1 MANEDIKI
9 LIVDDE
15 EHTRL
20 GYGEVLKLSGY
31 DVDIAEDGK
40 EGLYKAE
47 KTDYDIIVTDL
58 RMPKM
63 GGLEFIEKLRNFNPD
78 VKVVIITAFG
88 SFKTYHKS
96 TQLGVVKYLN
106 KPVRAKD
113 LKEAIEE
120 LVN

>member
-1 MANEDIKI
+1 MNKEDIKI

-31 DVDIAEDGK
+31 NVEIAEDGK
-40 EGLYKAE
+40 AGLYLAE
-47 KTDYDIIVTDL
+47 KEDFDLIITDL

-63 GGLEFIEKLRNFNPD
+63 GGLEFIEKLREFNPS
-78 VKVVIITAFG
+78 VKVVVITAFG
-88 SFKTYHKS
+88 SFKTYQKS
-96 TQLGVVKYLN
+96 NQLGVIKYLN

-113 LKEAIEE
+113 LKEAVEE
-120 LVN
+120 LIK